1 MKEDV
6 LIKRKGLA
14 QITLVKTKNKAVAK
28 GVMKDKSLETSLAE
42 RRDITTSGKITRT
55 TDLVPITRATRVM
68 QTKVEKQ
75 REEMNEKLR
84 MKTITLVT

>member
-42 RRDITTSGKITRT
+42 RRDITTSGKIART